1 MSLADLA
8 AEYGL
13 HRVGARPPFWQYLRQ
28 AWRRRDF
35 VWAMSRYRMRADL
48 EGNRLGILW
57 LVLQPMIN
65 ALIYGVI
72 FYFLVGEKGRG
83 ADYPAHVVIG
93 VFLFQFFSKSLS
105 QGARSITGNQALVQS
120 LAFPRVT
127 LPVGEVIE
135 QFLSLMPSMA
145 LLAVVLPFMGHL
157 PSVEWLLM
165 VPLLALFTLFNTG
178 VALIA
183 ARLTVHVRDLTQLLP
198 FISRIL
204 FYTSGV
210 LFNVSGLLEQHQTL
224 LRLYDFHPLYQV
236 LQMARDALMGNAD
249 YDPMYWVYFSAWAL
263 GTFVVG
269 LLFFWVAEERYGR
282 D

>member
-1 MSLADLA
+1 MSLAELA
-8 AEYGL
+8 AEHGL
-13 HRVGARPPFWQYLRQ
+13 HRVGARPRFWRYLRE

-35 VWAMSRYRMRADL
+35 VWTMAQYRLRADM
-48 EGNRLGILW
+48 EANRLGILW
-57 LVLQPMIN
+57 LVLQPALN
-65 ALIYGVI
+65 ALIYGTI
-72 FYFLVGEKGRG
+72 FYFIQRG
-83 ADYPAHVVIG
+83 TDPMQFAAHVVIG

-105 QGARSITGNQALVQS
+105 NGAKSITGNQSLVQS
-120 LAFPRVT
+120 LAFPRIT
-127 LPVGEVIE
+127 LPIGEIIE
-135 QFLSLMPSMA
+135 QFLSLLPSLA
-145 LLAVVLPFMGHL
+145 LLAVILPFFGHW
-157 PSVEWLLM
+157 PDWDWLLM

-210 LFNVSGLLEQHQTL
+210 LFNVSEILGKHPTL
-224 LRLYDFHPLYQV
+224 LRLYDFHPIYQV
-236 LQMARDALMGNAD
+236 LQMARAALMGGHD
-249 YDPMYWVYFSAWAL
+249 YNPMYWWYFSAWSL
-263 GTFVVG
+263 LTFVVG

>member
-8 AEYGL
+8 ASNGL
-13 HRVGARPPFWQYLRQ
+13 HRVGARPPFWQYLKQ
-28 AWRRRDF
+28 AWGRRDF

-48 EGNRLGILW
+48 EGNRLGIFW
-57 LVLQPMIN
+57 LVLQPVIN
-65 ALIYGVI
+65 ATIYGVI

-105 QGARSITGNQALVQS
+105 NGAKSITGNQSLVQS

-145 LLAVVLPFMGHL
+145 LLVIVLPIMGHW
-157 PSVEWLLM
+157 PSLEWLLM
-165 VPLLALFTLFNTG
+165 IPLLALFTLFNTG

-210 LFNVSGLLEQHQTL
+210 LFNVGAVLDAHPTL

-236 LQMARDALMGNAD
+236 LQMARSVLMGGRG
-249 YDPMYWVYFSAWAL
+249 YDPMYWVYFSEWAV
-263 GTFVVG
+263 GTLIVG
-269 LLFFWVAEERYGR
+269 LLFFWAAEERYGR